1 MIKSFPSIGLYAVL
15 HANRRRGLSISRIFV
30 DAVELHLMT
39 SLFFLYFRLEV
50 RARHVEETAL
60 VERAPMQEVQRGECD
75 DQQVRSRRELAIC

>member
-1 MIKSFPSIGLYAVL
+1 
-15 HANRRRGLSISRIFV
+15 
-30 DAVELHLMT
+30 MT